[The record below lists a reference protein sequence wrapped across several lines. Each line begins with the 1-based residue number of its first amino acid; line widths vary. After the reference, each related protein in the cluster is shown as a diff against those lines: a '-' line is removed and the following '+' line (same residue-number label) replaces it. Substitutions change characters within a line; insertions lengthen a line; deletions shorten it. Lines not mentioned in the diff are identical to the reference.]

1 MNVAPN
7 KKSMQIPEVISVEAQ
22 KDPPKAPRRR
32 GRPLRLA
39 AAVLVLVVVL
49 ALAGNWLAARW
60 THVFLDDA
68 RVATNLVTVSSEVS
82 GKIGDVAV
90 IAGDKI
96 ENGTLMISIDREQAE
111 LELRVLEAQAVGL
124 KSQQNQLR
132 EQQGMIRAQV
142 ASKLDAGRAQ
152 IAAAEAAHHASEASL
167 ERARSQFS
175 RVSTLTDRAISSK
188 QSLDDAQAS
197 QLVAQQQELSTAAGV
212 EAARANLAVI
222 KADEL
227 QIIVLDRQIATLD
240 AQLSALEAQQS
251 QKRID
256 LTKRSINA
264 AFSGV
269 IDATFVDTGEYVSP
283 GTRLLIYHN
292 PEHIWI
298 DANVKETDF
307 QRLKMGAPASI
318 TVDAYPGQVFE
329 GKIAK
334 LGEAATSQFALLP
347 SPNPSGN
354 FTKVTQRLP
363 IRISVEQKDNLLRP
377 GMMVEVS
384 VDVIN

>member
-1 MNVAPN
+1 MPVSRA
-7 KKSMQIPEVISVEAQ
+7 
-22 KDPPKAPRRR
+22 
-32 GRPLRLA
+32 
-39 AAVLVLVVVL
+39 
-49 ALAGNWLAARW
+49 
-60 THVFLDDA
+60 
-68 RVATNLVTVSSEVS
+68 NLVTVSSEVS

-111 LELRVLEAQAVGL
+111 LDLRVLEAQAVGL